1 MSFYESHRRRP
12 TYYSGPPQGSRPFYK
27 RSRDLPS
34 KAVLRVQGRR
44 PQYSS
49 PRYKSPPVIVFLL
62 KCRPVV
68 AQCVE
73 RLQHFNSAA
82 AHNFNAAVSFPSG
95 ACGSRRCHSVA
106 SPPRGRP
113 WRLSPLAV
121 LCIISMIVLA
131 ILYQFPLN
139 TESVRPDTYR
149 FLSDS
154 SVTLR
159 SLEESAKFC
168 EVPRSLTKFNKVS
181 EVRGLL

>member
-82 AHNFNAAVSFPSG
+82 VHNFNAAVSFPSG

-106 SPPRGRP
+106 SPPSGRP

-149 FLSDS
+149 FL
-154 SVTLR
+154 
-159 SLEESAKFC
+159 
-168 EVPRSLTKFNKVS
+168 
-181 EVRGLL
+181 